1 MLEMRLK
8 EIREEFEQFEDSFS
22 QYAFLVELSAYV
34 PPEQPDL
41 TIEANRFKGCQSQVW
56 LTMHAEN
63 GIFQMKATSDTLIL
77 RGLLYVMMELY
88 NGCTLTEIAEH
99 PIDLLSACG
108 IERHF
113 TSERTIGIRGITEK
127 IYEFCQN
134 PQTF

>member
-34 PPEQPDL
+34 PHDQPDL
-41 TIEANRFKGCQSQVW
+41 TTDAHLYKGCQSQVW
-56 LTMHAEN
+56 LAMSSEN

-88 NGCTLTEIAEH
+88 NGCTLAEIAEH

-108 IERHF
+108 IEGHF

-127 IYEFCQN
+127 IFEFCQN